1 MKIMIV
7 DDHAEM
13 RRLLRSTLSH
23 MADEFVECDNGSEA
37 VTAFERERPDW
48 TIMDIAMKPMDGLE
62 ATSRIKARF
71 ADARIVILTQ
81 HDSPP
86 MREAALSAGACGFLA
101 KENLDQVTALL
112 ARRPQNRPG
121 AGEHGQ

>member
-86 MREAALSAGACGFLA
+86 MRQAALAAGALGFLA

-112 ARRPQNRPG
+112 ALRPQNRPG
-121 AGEHGQ
+121 ADERGQ